1 MLSSKTILK
10 NTITSMTSASTK
22 MKSQHC
28 HHALRSQKSAT
39 LTGKLISPQNPL
51 EKFLQKLLN
60 QFIKRHRVD
69 SPRTCYQSDSL
80 IPLSSVSISWKSS
93 KWPKGTLY
101 RTMEE
106 KKAQFRNMTLKVL
119 HRLKLWHL
127 VRLQIQMMWQKSEE
141 SLCVRNSGK
150 MKRAK
155 QKTTCYG
162 LWQRCRTVNL

>member
-1 MLSSKTILK
+1 
-10 NTITSMTSASTK
+10 MTSASTK

-60 QFIKRHRVD
+60 QFIKMHRVD

-93 KWPKGTLY
+93 K
-101 RTMEE
+101 
-106 KKAQFRNMTLKVL
+106 
-119 HRLKLWHL
+119 
-127 VRLQIQMMWQKSEE
+127 
-141 SLCVRNSGK
+141 
-150 MKRAK
+150 
-155 QKTTCYG
+155 
-162 LWQRCRTVNL
+162 